1 MNDMTDTDIVQQ
13 WTNFMDPDR
22 LKPNLE
28 LIALYI
34 TLYDMPIAL
43 NIVFV

>member
-1 MNDMTDTDIVQQ
+1 MNDMADTDIVQQ

-28 LIALYI
+28 LTFNRDYTKSPLLGALF
-34 TLYDMPIAL
+34 L
-43 NIVFV
+43 